1 MFETALRRTKPK
13 AFALISIKAL
23 VPALALLSTNLLLC
37 GSAFAESH
45 ESIAIHTAQ
54 PSIEYTSGPQPNRTA
69 AALAANDK
77 CKTATTEIHPQ
88 GYCELVR
95 MDNLPITQA
104 SELKANTQRHPL
116 FLWRFTS
123 NTSTLYLAGS
133 LHLLK
138 QGLYPP
144 PTQYEQAFNL
154 SNKLV
159 LEVTT
164 DQISPSEIYAKTQAA
179 ARLTK
184 QRYLRESFSAQDYSQ
199 LANTAALYGVPLQAF
214 QTYKPAMVYTQ
225 LSLMGFIALGY
236 DPDLGVEEHFS
247 KSKASKDI
255 LQLESLDRQLGFLF
269 AQPMATQIAVL
280 MDTVQQFNEIE
291 TVASDLVRAW
301 AAGDDATMATLI
313 ADQNGASDLIKDFS
327 KQLLDQRNEDMSEK
341 IALYLNTEES
351 YFVLVGAAHLAG
363 PNSIIKL
370 LEKNGLRGERI
381 YSDDHPLQA
390 TPSIDSTEEVNKTQ

>member
-1 MFETALRRTKPK
+1 MFDIALRRTK
-13 AFALISIKAL
+13 ARAL
-23 VPALALLSTNLLLC
+23 VLLSVNLLFW
-37 GSAFAESH
+37 GSAFAASH

-54 PSIEYTSGPQPNRTA
+54 PNIEYTSGPQQNRTV
-69 AALAANDK
+69 AALAANNK
-77 CKTATTEIHPQ
+77 CKTATKEIHLQ
-88 GYCELVR
+88 GYCELIR
-95 MDNLPITQA
+95 MDNVPITQA

-138 QGLYPP
+138 QGLYPL

-159 LEVTT
+159 LEITT

-341 IALYLNTEES
+341 IARYLNTEES

-381 YSDDHPLQA
+381 YSDDHHIQA

>member
-1 MFETALRRTKPK
+1 MFDIALRRTK
-13 AFALISIKAL
+13 ARAL
-23 VPALALLSTNLLLC
+23 VLLSVNLLFW
-37 GSAFAESH
+37 GSAFAASH

-54 PSIEYTSGPQPNRTA
+54 PNIEYTSGPQQNRTA
-69 AALAANDK
+69 AALAANNK

-95 MDNLPITQA
+95 MDNVPITQA

-138 QGLYPP
+138 QGLYPL

-159 LEVTT
+159 LEITT

-341 IALYLNTEES
+341 IARYLNTEES

-381 YSDDHPLQA
+381 YSDDHHLQA

>member
-1 MFETALRRTKPK
+1 MFEIALRRTK
-13 AFALISIKAL
+13 ARAL
-23 VPALALLSTNLLLC
+23 VLLSVNLLFW
-37 GSAFAESH
+37 GSAFAASH

-54 PSIEYTSGPQPNRTA
+54 PNIEYTSGPQQNRTV
-69 AALAANDK
+69 AALAANNK
-77 CKTATTEIHPQ
+77 CKTATTDIHPH

-95 MDNLPITQA
+95 MDNVPITQA

-138 QGLYPP
+138 QGLYPL

-199 LANTAALYGVPLQAF
+199 LADTAALYGVPLQAF
-214 QTYKPAMVYTQ
+214 QSYKPAMVYTQ

-327 KQLLDQRNEDMSEK
+327 KQLLDQRNEDMSAK
-341 IALYLNTEES
+341 IARYLNTEES

-381 YSDDHPLQA
+381 YSDDHHLQA
-390 TPSIDSTEEVNKTQ
+390 TPSIDSTDEVNKTQ

>member
-1 MFETALRRTKPK
+1 MFEIALRRTK
-13 AFALISIKAL
+13 AGAL
-23 VPALALLSTNLLLC
+23 VLLSANLLFWS
-37 GSAFAESH
+37 SAFAASH

-54 PSIEYTSGPQPNRTA
+54 PNIEYTSGPQQNRTA
-69 AALAANDK
+69 AALAANNK

-138 QGLYPP
+138 QGLYPL

-164 DQISPSEIYAKTQAA
+164 DHFSPCEIYAKTQAA

-199 LANTAALYGVPLQAF
+199 LASTAALYGVPLQAL
-214 QTYKPAMVYTQ
+214 QSYKPAMVYTQ

-255 LQLESLDRQLGFLF
+255 LQLESFDRQLGFLF

-280 MDTVQQFNEIE
+280 MDTVKQFNEIE

-341 IALYLNTEES
+341 IARYLNTEES

-381 YSDDHPLQA
+381 YSDDHHLQA

>member
-1 MFETALRRTKPK
+1 MFEIALRRTK
-13 AFALISIKAL
+13 ARAL
-23 VPALALLSTNLLLC
+23 VLLSVNLLFW
-37 GSAFAESH
+37 GSAFAASH

-54 PSIEYTSGPQPNRTA
+54 PNIEYTSGPQQNRTV
-69 AALAANDK
+69 AALAANNK

-95 MDNLPITQA
+95 MDNVPITQA

-138 QGLYPP
+138 QGLYPL

-199 LANTAALYGVPLQAF
+199 LASTAALYGVQLQAL
-214 QTYKPAMVYTQ
+214 QSYKPAMVYTQ

-341 IALYLNTEES
+341 IARYLNTEES

-381 YSDDHPLQA
+381 YSDDHHLQA
-390 TPSIDSTEEVNKTQ
+390 TPRHQSTAQKK

>member
-1 MFETALRRTKPK
+1 MFDIALRRTK
-13 AFALISIKAL
+13 ARAL
-23 VPALALLSTNLLLC
+23 VLLSVNLLFW
-37 GSAFAESH
+37 GSAFAASH

-54 PSIEYTSGPQPNRTA
+54 PNIEYTSGPQQNRTV
-69 AALAANDK
+69 AALAANNK
-77 CKTATTEIHPQ
+77 CKTATKEIHPQ
-88 GYCELVR
+88 GYCELIR
-95 MDNLPITQA
+95 MDNVPITQA

-138 QGLYPP
+138 QGLYPL

-280 MDTVQQFNEIE
+280 MDTVQHFNEIE

-327 KQLLDQRNEDMSEK
+327 KQLLDQRNEDMSAK
-341 IALYLNTEES
+341 IARYLNTEES

-381 YSDDHPLQA
+381 YSDDHHLQA

>member
-1 MFETALRRTKPK
+1 MFEIALRRTK
-13 AFALISIKAL
+13 AGAL
-23 VPALALLSTNLLLC
+23 VLLSANLLFS
-37 GSAFAESH
+37 GSAFAANH

-54 PSIEYTSGPQPNRTA
+54 PNIEYTSGPQQNRTA
-69 AALAANDK
+69 AALAANNK

-95 MDNLPITQA
+95 MDNVPITQA
-104 SELKANTQRHPL
+104 NELKANTQRHPL

-138 QGLYPP
+138 QGLYPL

-199 LANTAALYGVPLQAF
+199 LASTAALYGVQLQAL
-214 QTYKPAMVYTQ
+214 QSYKPAMVYTQ

-341 IALYLNTEES
+341 IARYLNTEES

-363 PNSIIKL
+363 SNSIIKL

-381 YSDDHPLQA
+381 YSDDHHLQA
-390 TPSIDSTEEVNKTQ
+390 TPSIDSTDEVNKTQ

>member
-1 MFETALRRTKPK
+1 MFEIALRPTK
-13 AFALISIKAL
+13 AG
-23 VPALALLSTNLLLC
+23 ALLLLSANLLFW
-37 GSAFAESH
+37 GSAFAASH

-54 PSIEYTSGPQPNRTA
+54 PNIEYTSGPQQNRTA
-69 AALAANDK
+69 AALAANNK

-138 QGLYPP
+138 QGLYPL

-199 LANTAALYGVPLQAF
+199 LASTAALYGVPLQAL
-214 QTYKPAMVYTQ
+214 QSYKPAMVYTQ

-341 IALYLNTEES
+341 IARYLNTEES

-381 YSDDHPLQA
+381 YSDDHHLQA

>member
-1 MFETALRRTKPK
+1 MFEIALRRTK
-13 AFALISIKAL
+13 ARAL
-23 VPALALLSTNLLLC
+23 VLLSVNLLFW
-37 GSAFAESH
+37 GSAFAASH

-54 PSIEYTSGPQPNRTA
+54 PNIEYTSGPQQNRTV
-69 AALAANDK
+69 AALAANNK

-95 MDNLPITQA
+95 MDNVPITQA
-104 SELKANTQRHPL
+104 NELKANTQRHPL

-138 QGLYPP
+138 QGLYPL

-199 LANTAALYGVPLQAF
+199 LASTAALYGVQLQAL
-214 QTYKPAMVYTQ
+214 QSYKPAMVYTQ

-341 IALYLNTEES
+341 IARYLNTEES

-381 YSDDHPLQA
+381 YSDDHHLQA
-390 TPSIDSTEEVNKTQ
+390 TPRHQSTAQKK

>member
-1 MFETALRRTKPK
+1 MFEIALRRTK
-13 AFALISIKAL
+13 ARAL
-23 VPALALLSTNLLLC
+23 VLLSVNLLFW
-37 GSAFAESH
+37 GSAFAASH

-54 PSIEYTSGPQPNRTA
+54 PNIEYTSGPQQNRTV
-69 AALAANDK
+69 AALAANNK

-95 MDNLPITQA
+95 MDNVPITQA
-104 SELKANTQRHPL
+104 NELKANTQRHPL

-138 QGLYPP
+138 QGLYPL

-159 LEVTT
+159 LEITT

-199 LANTAALYGVPLQAF
+199 LASTAALYGVQLQAL
-214 QTYKPAMVYTQ
+214 QSYKPAMVYTQ

-341 IALYLNTEES
+341 IARYLNTEES

-381 YSDDHPLQA
+381 YSDDHHLQA
-390 TPSIDSTEEVNKTQ
+390 TPRHQSTAQKK

>member
-1 MFETALRRTKPK
+1 MFEIALRRTK
-13 AFALISIKAL
+13 ARAL
-23 VPALALLSTNLLLC
+23 VLLSVNLLFW
-37 GSAFAESH
+37 GSAFAASH

-54 PSIEYTSGPQPNRTA
+54 PNIEYTSGPQQNRTV
-69 AALAANDK
+69 AALAANNK

-95 MDNLPITQA
+95 MDNVPITQA
-104 SELKANTQRHPL
+104 NELKANTQRHPL

-138 QGLYPP
+138 QGLYPL

-199 LANTAALYGVPLQAF
+199 LASTAALYGVQLQAL
-214 QTYKPAMVYTQ
+214 QSYKPAMVYTQ

-341 IALYLNTEES
+341 IARYLNTEES

-390 TPSIDSTEEVNKTQ
+390 TPRHQSTAQKK

>member
-1 MFETALRRTKPK
+1 MFEIALRRTK
-13 AFALISIKAL
+13 AGAL
-23 VPALALLSTNLLLC
+23 VLLSANLLFS
-37 GSAFAESH
+37 GSAFAANH

-54 PSIEYTSGPQPNRTA
+54 PNIEYTSGPQQNRTA
-69 AALAANDK
+69 AALAANNK

-95 MDNLPITQA
+95 MDNVPITQA
-104 SELKANTQRHPL
+104 NELKANTQRHPL

-138 QGLYPP
+138 QGLYPL

-214 QTYKPAMVYTQ
+214 QSYKPAMVYTQ

-341 IALYLNTEES
+341 IARYLNTEES

-381 YSDDHPLQA
+381 YSDDHHLQA

>member
-1 MFETALRRTKPK
+1 MFEIALRRTKTG
-13 AFALISIKAL
+13 AL
-23 VPALALLSTNLLLC
+23 VLLSANLLFW
-37 GSAFAESH
+37 GSAFAASH

-54 PSIEYTSGPQPNRTA
+54 PNIEYTSGPQQNRTA
-69 AALAANDK
+69 AALAANNK

-95 MDNLPITQA
+95 MDNVPITQA
-104 SELKANTQRHPL
+104 NELKANTQRHPL

-138 QGLYPP
+138 QGLYPL

-199 LANTAALYGVPLQAF
+199 LASTAALYGVQLQAL
-214 QTYKPAMVYTQ
+214 QSYKPAMIYTQ
-225 LSLMGFIALGY
+225 LSLMGFIAMGY

-280 MDTVQQFNEIE
+280 MDTVQHFNEIE

-381 YSDDHPLQA
+381 YSDDHHLQA
-390 TPSIDSTEEVNKTQ
+390 TPRHQSTAQKK